1 MAIQANKETNA
12 VTTDKT
18 AKANSKAH
26 DQLGLTTQAERDDFD
41 KKVAATLAA
50 LEQSKNAPTRT
61 DIVSTKTKTASDTFT
76 IDVNECIRFKDDGN
90 YGIVTPQH
98 SQLNELFIEQAMKNK
113 TSWSFD
119 EGGHCL
125 VCISWSAIDDSLK
138 DDEGNSF
145 VDMEDRLWSK
155 LPASEKKR
163 FAGNGEVG
171 QPTQTPKKVFG
182 SYKHSFR
189 GETDHSGN
197 TSKKN
202 GKQGKK
208 IGVYNIVIGNGD
220 LTKYPS

>member
-61 DIVSTKTKTASDTFT
+61 DIVATKTKTASDTFT

-98 SQLNELFIEQAMKNK
+98 SQLCRTHKRARIKPRDLVLAIE
-113 TSWSFD
+113 
-119 EGGHCL
+119 E
-125 VCISWSAIDDSLK
+125 
-138 DDEGNSF
+138 DDEMRDF
-145 VDMEDRLWSK
+145 
-155 LPASEKKR
+155 
-163 FAGNGEVG
+163 F
-171 QPTQTPKKVFG
+171 T
-182 SYKHSFR
+182 
-189 GETDHSGN
+189 
-197 TSKKN
+197 
-202 GKQGKK
+202 GKG
-208 IGVYNIVIGNGD
+208 
-220 LTKYPS
+220 

>member
-18 AKANSKAH
+18 VKANSKAH
-26 DQLGLTTQAERDDFD
+26 DQLGLTTQAEKDDFD

-50 LEQSKNAPTRT
+50 LEKSNNAPTRT
-61 DIVSTKTKTASDTFT
+61 DIVATKTKTASDTFT

-90 YGIVTPQH
+90 YGIVTNQH
-98 SQLNELFIEQAMKNK
+98 KQLNELFIEQAMKNK

-138 DDEGNSF
+138 DAEGNSY
-145 VDMEDRLWSK
+145 VDMQDKLWSQ
-155 LPASEKKR
+155 LPVSEKNR
-163 FAGNGEVG
+163 FSGNGPVG
-171 QPTQTPKKVFG
+171 QPIQDPKKVFG
-182 SYKHSFR
+182 TYKHSFR
-189 GETDHSGN
+189 GETDHSLN